1 MNPAAPSLAKRG
13 APFVKAR
20 GAASTFHV
28 CDLIE
33 QCCVVLNGIYP
44 VVSVPLGGTEGP
56 FPPGTAQGWFN
67 LSRMGGKTVLPG

>member
-33 QCCVVLNGIYP
+33 QCCAVLNGIYP
-44 VVSVPLGGTEGP
+44 VVSVPLGGDRRAVPAGN
-56 FPPGTAQGWFN
+56 GQGRFN

>member
-28 CDLIE
+28 CDLIK
-33 QCCVVLNGIYP
+33 QCCAVLNGIYP
-44 VVSVPLGGTEGP
+44 VVSVPQGDRRAV
-56 FPPGTAQGWFN
+56 PGRNGLRA
-67 LSRMGGKTVLPG
+67 V